1 MSMDGTSAEL
11 SIERVKA
18 GKAVNDEVLRY
29 GHDNTVLYAYME
41 QDAYRFC
48 LYGLAGLTP
57 DDTKAADALHIVDDL
72 VRWWPKAVKAFV
84 DEVSYCLN
92 SGRSMW
98 PEETDGPLD
107 LLKTDG
113 YVVYVRGS
121 GGEIDLRLV
130 ISGWPLRMDHEST
143 RGVKPADFDSY
154 MFAEALT
161 NVYEAGSMLSALW
174 LHMHDV
180 YQNAREHR
188 DVLSSDM
195 LLDLS

>member
-1 MSMDGTSAEL
+1 MSMAGTSAEL

-18 GKAVNDEVLRY
+18 GQVVNDEALRY
-29 GHDNTVLYAYME
+29 GYDNTVLNACMVY
-41 QDAYRFC
+41 DSYRFH
-48 LYGLAGLTP
+48 LYGLAGLKP

-72 VRWWPKAVKAFV
+72 ARWWPKAVKAFV
-84 DEVSYCLN
+84 DEVSDCLN

-98 PEETDGPLD
+98 PEETDAPLD

-113 YVVYVRGS
+113 YVVYVRDSAGM
-121 GGEIDLRLV
+121 IDLRWLV
-130 ISGWPLRMDHEST
+130 SAWPIRMDHEST
-143 RGVKPADFDSY
+143 RGIEPADFDSY
-154 MFAEALT
+154 MFTESVT

-180 YQNAREHR
+180 YRNVREHE
-188 DVLSSDM
+188 DMLSSDL

>member
-18 GKAVNDEVLRY
+18 GQVVNDEVPGY
-29 GHDNTVLYAYME
+29 GHDNTVLHAYME
-41 QDAYRFC
+41 WDAYRFC
-48 LYGLAGLTP
+48 LYGLEGLKP

-72 VRWWPKAVKAFV
+72 ARWWPKAVKAFV
-84 DEVSYCLN
+84 DEVSDCLN

-98 PEETDGPLD
+98 PEETDGSLD

-121 GGEIDLRLV
+121 GGEIDLRLM

-143 RGVKPADFDSY
+143 RGIMPADFDSY

-161 NVYEAGSMLSALW
+161 NVYEAGSMLSELW

-180 YQNAREHR
+180 YRNAREHD
-188 DVLSSDM
+188 DVLSSDL

>member
-11 SIERVKA
+11 RIERVKA
-18 GKAVNDEVLRY
+18 GQVVNDEVLRY
-29 GHDNTVLYAYME
+29 GHDNTVLDAYME
-41 QDAYRFC
+41 WDAYRFC
-48 LYGLAGLTP
+48 LYGLAGLKP

-72 VRWWPKAVKAFV
+72 ARWWPKAVMAFV
-84 DEVSYCLN
+84 NEISDCLA

-121 GGEIDLRLV
+121 GGEIDLRWL
-130 ISGWPLRMDHEST
+130 ISGWPIRMDHEST
-143 RGVKPADFDSY
+143 RGISPADFDSY
-154 MFAEALT
+154 MFAESVT
-161 NVYEAGSMLSALW
+161 NVYEAGSMLSELW

-180 YQNAREHR
+180 YRNAREHD
-188 DVLSSDM
+188 DVLSGDL